1 MEKNGDAAFTPIN
14 HQPTQLLTPEPSA
27 AASAQEEQN
36 TQSAFGN
43 QRRRHNPAVAR
54 YLGLGSTIEPTHL
67 ERYAPLPAPS
77 AGPPAKPMRKR
88 RRLGSGGSI
97 PCSTDAYAGRDA
109 SNRPFVS
116 ESLGIK
122 KAPGRSAAAQS
133 KSKAC
138 HVQQLQA
145 TDYAYRHT
153 PVADD
158 NLLTS
163 SSPVHFDDDSVEARK
178 ECPGAS
184 SAQKVSRAI
193 VELSRNGDFNHT
205 VIDSGD
211 DTECVAFDAVNN
223 PHDQSNKD
231 KHANDDDF
239 DFDITDNELLT
250 LTSEVHG
257 PTFDASRDMPSSR
270 KTPHCKAGDEANQ
283 IRDNLQTELEGTTEM
298 KGSQRSSKK
307 FISPVTLTTRLLA
320 ATGDEGSIKA
330 RKPIVRPPFPGSAH
344 MGSRRETVDGREGA
358 ATRSQGQPVT
368 TPPKTQSP
376 KARSLSDSAPRLEPS
391 PKFREPARMSKDD
404 HTIDASPSTPR
415 RPDFLSRGLSLQ
427 MPPRESH
434 MPSPAQFAAR
444 VPLSPQLDARNTY
457 ASPGSV
463 LPRRSRGAEF
473 SRACTNL
480 HHSTL
485 PDQSSPDSSPT
496 ITQKGIKIPPRK
508 PRSNSMLME
517 SPNVNMHGGGWSHGD
532 RTAPSSS
539 VGSIN
544 MMGSED
550 SNSSSDEV
558 DPEDPEDHDDP
569 MITTPQAKTN
579 LLFPGLNSGNN
590 GLWSNLFS
598 PGAQP
603 NFASMHRARL
613 RKGRSRKSSSSAS
626 GHSSMASPGPASPP
640 NGKDTGYF
648 AREAAMR
655 KAGSRRESLSIFA
668 NDLHISSGN
677 DSGDE
682 AANLPQTPGVVRR
695 AVTRRGNLLPKSR
708 QFGRI
713 RAELFEEAAPVDSEF
728 RREAEIIRQVRESDV
743 DPDKVSVTA
752 QSSPNLLPAVPG
764 LDGPLEGVP
773 EEGDESNMSLDSS
786 NTKGLFG
793 AFGSLHSTGRNSL
806 SNGFWNQRAAHTPP
820 PPSFP
825 RAESSARSEDMS
837 MDSPTI
843 GTNGGASRAS
853 TPGPMQPPTAAEAIK
868 KSNKRRRDDDFDE
881 ASIKRRAVSPGVS
894 VHNSP
899 VISQSPA
906 QRDGSLWGTTTKTG
920 RETSISGQSHGER
933 SNSGGSMSMTPTLG
947 PKRIGL
953 QAMSRTAALSSFID
967 SAPPGELADVTKA
980 IKSILGDESVQNEL
994 SPAFQKYNEEQF
1006 TTTKLPGGSTEVLVS
1021 QYNSLGDGRYYDID
1035 TQSSFDFDHATGKA
1049 SAVQSYVVESQ
1060 HDELL
1065 KSLNKSL
1072 SSHAA
1077 EHYPKSSYGVYPVPS
1092 SPSSLAIVTVAN
1104 KYSPTNYWNGR
1115 WRSSYIY
1122 DTSSGSITGSIKV
1135 DVHYYEDG
1143 NVRLFTTKEVSV
1155 SASGANAPDVMR
1167 KIAAEEKR
1175 YQEDLN
1181 KAFGSLSEGAFKA
1194 LRRQLP
1200 ITRQKIEWEKISGY
1214 RLGQDIGGG
1223 GGRR

>member
-1 MEKNGDAAFTPIN
+1 MVIDKNIDDAQSHLPQVSSGFTAIN
-14 HQPTQLLTPEPSA
+14 HGPVHREQLLTPESSA
-27 AASAQEEQN
+27 ATSVRPNPASSRAI
-36 TQSAFGN
+36 SSP
-43 QRRRHNPAVAR
+43 RRQHNPNVAR
-54 YLGLGSTIEPTHL
+54 YLGLGSTIEPDHL
-67 ERYAPLPAPS
+67 KHYAPR
-77 AGPPAKPMRKR
+77 PAKPDGRLVKSERKR
-88 RRLGSGGSI
+88 VRRADDKIIQRSSRTRE
-97 PCSTDAYAGRDA
+97 P
-109 SNRPFVS
+109 
-116 ESLGIK
+116 
-122 KAPGRSAAAQS
+122 PGRPAASTPAPTLYSTQS
-133 KSKAC
+133 S
-138 HVQQLQA
+138 QD
-145 TDYAYRHT
+145 TY
-153 PVADD
+153 
-158 NLLTS
+158 
-163 SSPVHFDDDSVEARK
+163 DSND
-178 ECPGAS
+178 
-184 SAQKVSRAI
+184 SRSI
-193 VELSRNGDFNHT
+193 IDNHT
-205 VIDSGD
+205 LPQSYFAQPEVSHVTPMSTLDSETVRMNSQDAAKALHAGNSCLSLPDRGED
-211 DTECVAFDAVNN
+211 DIIGIYPDTDVSNVLCRNNDGITTTSDDYEFDMT
-223 PHDQSNKD
+223 
-231 KHANDDDF
+231 DDELLILASGF
-239 DFDITDNELLT
+239 DGTCFDIPHNISDSPAKSYPTDNEQR
-250 LTSEVHG
+250 H
-257 PTFDASRDMPSSR
+257 
-270 KTPHCKAGDEANQ
+270 AGDNCNENAPEEAPAIN
-283 IRDNLQTELEGTTEM
+283 T
-298 KGSQRSSKK
+298 SQHTRKK
-307 FISPVTLTTRLLA
+307 FVSPVTLTTRLLA
-320 ATGDEGSIKA
+320 VTGDGGSANA
-330 RKPIVRPPFPGSAH
+330 RTPIVRSPFPKPA
-344 MGSRRETVDGREGA
+344 RD
-358 ATRSQGQPVT
+358 RSPIIGLSSNIVVT

-376 KARSLSDSAPRLEPS
+376 KARSLSDSTPRLEPS
-391 PKFREPARMSKDD
+391 PKIHESARMSKDD

-434 MPSPAQFAAR
+434 MPSPAHFAAR

-517 SPNVNMHGGGWSHGD
+517 SPNVSMHGSGWSHGD

-550 SNSSSDEV
+550 SSSSSDEV
-558 DPEDPEDHDDP
+558 DPLDPDDHDDP

-579 LLFPGLNSGNN
+579 VLFPGLGSGNN
-590 GLWSNLFS
+590 GIWANLFS

-626 GHSSMASPGPASPP
+626 GHSSMASPGPGSPP
-640 NGKDTGYF
+640 NGKEGGYF
-648 AREAAMR
+648 AREAAIR
-655 KAGSRRESLSIFA
+655 KAGSRRESLSLFA

-682 AANLPQTPGVVRR
+682 AVNLPQTPGVVRR

-743 DPDKVSVTA
+743 DQERTSVTA
-752 QSSPNLLPAVPG
+752 QSSPSLLPAVPG

-773 EEGDESNMSLDSS
+773 EEGDESSMSLDNA

-793 AFGSLHSTGRNSL
+793 VFGSLHSAGRNST

-820 PPSFP
+820 PSCP
-825 RAESSARSEDMS
+825 RAESSAMSEDMN
-837 MDSPTI
+837 MDSPII
-843 GTNGGASRAS
+843 GPNGGASRAS
-853 TPGPMQPPTAAEAIK
+853 TPGPMQPPTAAEALK

-906 QRDGSLWGTTTKTG
+906 QRDGNLWGTSAKAS
-920 RETSISGQSHGER
+920 RETSISGHSYGER

-953 QAMSRTAALSSFID
+953 QGMTDTSDAIQ
-967 SAPPGELADVTKA
+967 LADVTKA
-980 IKSILGDESVQNEL
+980 IKSILGDDSVQNEL

-1006 TTTKLPGGSTEVLVS
+1006 ATTKLPGGSTEVLVS

-1035 TQSSFDFDHATGKA
+1035 TQSSFDFDHVTGKA
-1049 SAVQSYVVESQ
+1049 SAVQSYVVETSN
-1060 HDELL
+1060 DDLL
-1065 KSLNKSL
+1065 KSLNKAL
-1072 SSHAA
+1072 STHAA
-1077 EHYPKSSYGVYPVPS
+1077 EHYPKSSHGVYPIPS
-1092 SPSSLAIVTVAN
+1092 SSNFAIITVAN

-1122 DTSSGSITGSIKV
+1122 DSSSGSITGSIKV

-1143 NVRLFTTKEVSV
+1143 NVRLLTTKEVSV
-1155 SASGANAPDVMR
+1155 NGSGASGPEVVR
-1167 KIAAEEKR
+1167 KIAAEEKK

-1181 KAFGSLSEGAFKA
+1181 KAFASLSEGAFKS

-1223 GGRR
+1223 RR